1 MIIDLEAQVI
11 EIGNLMLD
19 IELIKVAY
27 ERIKQAEGIA
37 GAKSKGIHMGRPK
50 LVVPNNYLMYYNMV
64 ANKEITATNAA
75 NKMNISRASYYRIKK
90 QYETGEIILP

>member
-1 MIIDLEAQVI
+1 MIIDLELQIVDF
-11 EIGNLMLD
+11 GNVMLD
-19 IELIKVAY
+19 IDLIKIAY

-64 ANKEITATNAA
+64 ANKEITATDAA
-75 NKMNISRASYYRIKK
+75 IKMNISRASYYRIKK
-90 QYETGEIILP
+90 QYEAGELIL

>member
-1 MIIDLEAQVI
+1 MIIDLELQIVDF
-11 EIGNLMLD
+11 GNVMLD
-19 IELIKVAY
+19 IELIKIAY

-64 ANKEITATNAA
+64 ANKEITATDAA
-75 NKMNISRASYYRIKK
+75 IKMGISRASYYRIKK
-90 QYETGEIILP
+90 QLEAGELIL

>member
-50 LVVPNNYLMYYNMV
+50 LIVPNNYLLYYNMV
-64 ANKEITATNAA
+64 AKKEITATDAA
-75 NKMNISRASYYRIKK
+75 IKMGISRASYYRLKK
-90 QYETGEIILP
+90 QLEAGKLFL